1 MGRVKDTGYVN
12 PQDVYN
18 YLVVNKGLSREH
30 ALGMLANIQG
40 ESGFKIS
47 IQEYGKAA
55 GTGGVGLYQHTGSR
69 RTKLMQY
76 TGGNI
81 SDWTKQVDFALQEAD
96 TKRYLAQT
104 FKTPEEA
111 SIWFTTKWE
120 RPANAQQRAQE
131 RLKYLNNYS
140 SFSGY
145 ESEYVPTTNTSTD
158 QAEQT
163 GGIPPQ
169 TVIPFEVVIA
179 GQPVQANFSYE
190 EFEKALLTVK
200 KTEEKTEESPARQ
213 ELEEQTTTQE
223 EFLKAISS
231 LSAPPASDDS
241 AQGASQQQGFALGTG
256 PYTPVEIP
264 EMQGQLPQMP
274 NLFSTQ
280 LPQMQDGGEP
290 GDKFKQRLMRRN
302 PGMQSVY
309 GPEGENLNIVKDPNY
324 DAGSKPY
331 YAGDI
336 EFMFPGLPQ
345 VSYKNKDD
353 ETLPDYVYKNPSP
366 DKYTS
371 VYNPRGANRAD
382 IFLDMLHGMRDDQ
395 NYEVLLQNFDKAVR
409 DARGGDMQYYY
420 EQDVANDNYTDGQEQ
435 WNQNY
440 VDGQLRAQLAPGTIG
455 MFSHGRRDYRKER
468 RYDTPEMRQAAED
481 IRNYLKNSPTQSQN
495 NTTPQMRDG
504 GPTKT
509 IDGVQYVQDEQ
520 GNWKYASGAPVTDR
534 ALAQRLQYEQS
545 STTQGAPKVTPAT
558 IRAQQ
563 VANQKNSPSLSQQK
577 EYAQA
582 QKAKKELELAQAK
595 QQAYEQAIAK
605 TKLQSVQPA
614 DWVFAA
620 PALGLTAGADAL
632 SALGSL
638 AATQIPGT
646 GLSVG
651 TAVNTAGGIHGA
663 TQFDDRVVD
672 WQDVVA
678 GDMDWKEAATKSFL
692 TGVEVMG
699 GYGAAR
705 QGFNTAKEI
714 YAAGKGVNIY
724 QARPVEM
731 PVRPDLSYLGI
742 TPEQQDLL
750 NLQQV
755 NSTTMLS
762 SDMASPKLKMLGEDY
777 RSPDQ
782 LPAYMTPYQYPADQI
797 ARRFS
802 PWQNSY
808 FKTLEVEKAA
818 DRIIRRTTDDKV
830 YYDLNGNIVKTPA
843 DNLQR
848 GGKVSAQETKEMVD
862 GIAQILAQVNNAKNR
877 SDIARNMI
885 YDFEQEGLNY
895 NLNKFLRDA
904 NVR

>member
-264 EMQGQLPQMP
+264 EMQGHLPQMP

-280 LPQMQDGGEP
+280 L
-290 GDKFKQRLMRRN
+290 
-302 PGMQSVY
+302 
-309 GPEGENLNIVKDPNY
+309 
-324 DAGSKPY
+324 
-331 YAGDI
+331 
-336 EFMFPGLPQ
+336 
-345 VSYKNKDD
+345 
-353 ETLPDYVYKNPSP
+353 
-366 DKYTS
+366 
-371 VYNPRGANRAD
+371 
-382 IFLDMLHGMRDDQ
+382 
-395 NYEVLLQNFDKAVR
+395 
-409 DARGGDMQYYY
+409 
-420 EQDVANDNYTDGQEQ
+420 
-435 WNQNY
+435 
-440 VDGQLRAQLAPGTIG
+440 
-455 MFSHGRRDYRKER
+455 
-468 RYDTPEMRQAAED
+468 
-481 IRNYLKNSPTQSQN
+481 
-495 NTTPQMRDG
+495 PQMRDG

-638 AATQIPGT
+638 AATQIPRT

-755 NSTTMLS
+755 NNTTMLT
-762 SDMASPKLKMLGEDY
+762 SDIASAKLKMLGEDY
-777 RSPDQ
+777 RSPNK
-782 LPAYMTPYQYPADQI
+782 LPLYMTPYQYPADQI

-848 GGKVSAQETKEMVD
+848 GGKVSAQDTKEMVD